1 MLVRPRQGIAVA
13 AAAAALGL
21 AAPAAAPAQL
31 TLPTLPGLPTLPA
44 VLPTDPAALQA
55 LLATLGIDTPA
66 ELGDVLAAATPSQLS
81 TLIQGVDPAEID
93 AALATLTPAELAAV
107 KEQVDA
113 LAAQAGAPAAIIAL
127 ATQLAG
133 GAGDGGSTGGGSTGG
148 GSTGGGSAGGGTTQ
162 PPSGGGTTTPTVNTA
177 VRAAI
182 RKAKLAKN
190 RRSLRVTLSCPA
202 TAPACGVGIGGTVGA
217 RKAFAVRMVTLKS
230 ATTVTTKIKL
240 KRSVAK
246 RLRRKGGTLKVV
258 AGTVGSTLGPATKRV
273 RVAKPRR

>member
-44 VLPTDPAALQA
+44 VLPTDAAALQA

-66 ELGDVLAAATPSQLS
+66 ELGDVLVAATPSQLS
-81 TLIQGVDPAEID
+81 TLIQGLDPAAID
-93 AALATLTPAELAAV
+93 AALATLTPVELAAV

-113 LAAQAGAPAAIIAL
+113 LAAQPGAPAAIIAL
-127 ATQLAG
+127 AAQLAG

-148 GSTGGGSAGGGTTQ
+148 GSSGGGGTTQ

-182 RKAKLAKN
+182 KKAKLARN
-190 RRSLRVTLSCPA
+190 RRSLRVTLTCPA
-202 TAPACGVGIGGTVGA
+202 TASACGVGIGGTVGA
-217 RKAFAVRMVTLKS
+217 KKAFAVKMVTLKS
-230 ATTVTTKIKL
+230 ATTLTTKIKL
-240 KRSVAK
+240 KRSAAK

-273 RVAKPRR
+273 RVPKPRR